1 MIKTIRLFLI
11 LFTIQLLT
19 GTHAMGKSMQIDEP
33 FYKVLF
39 KVQGIKYRV
48 AINGADIKTDK
59 SLRSYS
65 LEIPVNQFVMTGE
78 NKFELQIYP
87 LSKKGDLSQEESSY
101 IEVEFRLYTD
111 LNNYVV
117 LSKLSY
123 SAKNLKAGK
132 PYDGSTEEGQYSL
145 INHKFEANNN
155 GEYRISK
162 LDIEVKEDAYNKTFM
177 RQSISMRTPFP
188 EWKFINSDLIPD
200 NKQFKTMESLISGLI
215 GKPYNILNEI
225 HTALANKD
233 IDLIMHLFKER
244 NDEMDK
250 AYYYKSG
257 TYDKML
263 REAFEKDFDN
273 NYILANLEIKYAQP
287 MISTGMNVMSLGTDS
302 LIYMHN
308 QSKSVFNKYD
318 IYFRKDGD
326 KWIITR

>member
-1 MIKTIRLFLI
+1 LK
-11 LFTIQLLT
+11 
-19 GTHAMGKSMQIDEP
+19 
-33 FYKVLF
+33 
-39 KVQGIKYRV
+39 GIKYRV

-117 LSKLSY
+117 LSK
-123 SAKNLKAGK
+123 
-132 PYDGSTEEGQYSL
+132 GQYSL